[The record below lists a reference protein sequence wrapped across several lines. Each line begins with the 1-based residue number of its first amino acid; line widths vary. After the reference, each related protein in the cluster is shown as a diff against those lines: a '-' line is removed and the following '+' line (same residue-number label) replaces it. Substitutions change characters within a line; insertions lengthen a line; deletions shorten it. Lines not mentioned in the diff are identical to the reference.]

1 MQFSERWLRSL
12 VETDLPTEDLAHRL
26 TMAGLELEALVPVA
40 PAFSRVVVAE
50 ILRAEP
56 HPNADRLQLCEVR
69 AGDGEPL
76 RIVCGASNARAGLK
90 TACALVG
97 AVLPGGLEIRQ
108 AKVRGVESHGMLC
121 SASELGLDQEAS
133 GILELPADAPVG
145 MDLRDYLHLDDRL
158 VTLKLTP
165 NRGDCLSV
173 QGIARE
179 VAALT
184 GALRHEVDCGPVPAT
199 VATRYPVSVEAK
211 DACPRY
217 CGRVVR
223 AIDPTAQTPAWMA
236 ERLTRSGLRLIH
248 PVVDITNY
256 VLLELGQPMHAFDL
270 ARLKGPLRVRWAA
283 AGERLTLLNTAE
295 IELKPDCLVIADDG
309 GPLALAGIM
318 GGLSAAVDTATR
330 DIFLEAA
337 HFIPAAVAG
346 RARRYGLATDS
357 SQRFER
363 GVDPMLPRRALER
376 ATRLILEVC
385 GGEAGEV
392 IESGPGVPARPAIA
406 FRPERARRLLGVEIP
421 IDAMQG
427 IFARLGLKVDT
438 AETPWRVE
446 PPSWR
451 FDLNQEVDLI
461 EELARLW
468 GYEHIPETIPAA
480 PQHMLP
486 AGEGERTL
494 GEVKNLIVA
503 LGYQEVITYS
513 FISSEQHA
521 DFMEEHQALRLTNP
535 IARHMNV
542 MRASL
547 MPGLVQ
553 TLRHNLNHGQERLR
567 LFELGRCF
575 LGTEPKAQPLR
586 LAGLAYGPALP
597 EQWAVRTRRVDFY
610 DVKADVA
617 ALFWPRQPEF
627 AAGVHPALHP
637 GQTARIRIDGREVGW
652 LGSLH
657 PRLSQKYEL
666 AHSPILF
673 ELEAEVLTR
682 RELPRYTGL
691 SRYPA
696 VRRDIAVVVDGGLEV
711 GAILATVRPALPD
724 TVTEFE
730 LFDVYQGQGVE
741 TGKKS
746 LAFRILLQHTE
757 KTLTETE
764 IEDAV
769 SAVLSLLKERFNAV
783 LRA

>member
-12 VETDLPTEDLAHRL
+12 VQTDLTLEDLAQRL
-26 TMAGLELEALVPVA
+26 TMAGLELEAVVPVA
-40 PAFSRVVVAE
+40 PAFDRVVVAE
-50 ILRAEP
+50 ILRAER
-56 HPNADRLQLCEVR
+56 HPNADRLQLCEVS
-69 AGDGEPL
+69 AGSGEPL
-76 RIVCGASNARAGLK
+76 RIVCGAPNARPGLK

-108 AKVRGVESHGMLC
+108 AKVRGVDSYGMLC
-121 SASELGLDQEAS
+121 SASELGLDQDAA

-145 MDLRDYLHLDDRL
+145 ADLRDYLHLDDRL
-158 VTLKLTP
+158 ISLKLTP
-165 NRGDCLSV
+165 NRGDCLSL

-184 GALRHEVDCGPVPAT
+184 GGHRHEVDCSPVPAT
-199 VATRYPVSVEAK
+199 VAAPYPVRVEAGE
-211 DACPRY
+211 ACPRY

-223 AIDPTAQTPAWMA
+223 AIDPSAQTPAWMA

-270 ARLKGPLRVRWAA
+270 ARLQGPLRARWAE
-283 AGERLTLLNTAE
+283 AGERLLLLNAAE
-295 IELKPDCLVIADDG
+295 ITLEPDCLVIADDG

-318 GGLSAAVDTATR
+318 GGISSAVDTATR

-337 HFIPAAVAG
+337 HFTPAAVAG
-346 RARRYGLATDS
+346 RARRYGLATDA

-392 IESGPGVPARPAIA
+392 IEAGPGVPARSALA

-421 IDAMQG
+421 MDEMQG
-427 IFARLGLKVDT
+427 IFARLGLDVDT
-438 AETPWRVE
+438 ADTSWRVK

-451 FDLNQEVDLI
+451 FDLNREVDLI

-468 GYEHIPETIPAA
+468 GYERIPESAPAA

-486 AGEGERTL
+486 AGEGERTID
-494 GEVKNLIVA
+494 EVKNLLVA
-503 LGYQEVITYS
+503 IGYQEIITYS
-513 FISSEQHA
+513 FISSEQYG
-521 DFMEEHQALRLTNP
+521 DFKKEHDALTLLNP
-535 IARHMNV
+535 IASQMNV

-547 MPGLVQ
+547 LPGLVQ

-567 LFELGRCF
+567 LFEAGRCF
-575 LGTEPKAQPLR
+575 LGATAEAQPQR
-586 LAGLAYGPALP
+586 VAGLAYGPAQP
-597 EQWAVRTRRVDFY
+597 EQWAVPTRPVDFY

-627 AAGVHPALHP
+627 VAAVHPALHP

-657 PRLSQKYEL
+657 PRLAQKYEL
-666 AHSPILF
+666 ARSPILF
-673 ELEAEVLTR
+673 ELEAEALTR
-682 RELPRYTGL
+682 RTLPRYGGL

-696 VRRDIAVVVDGGLEV
+696 VRRDVAVVVDASLEV
-711 GAILATVRPALPD
+711 GGILAAVRAALPR
-724 TVTEFE
+724 TITEFE
-730 LFDVYQGQGVE
+730 LFDVYQGQGIE
-741 TGKKS
+741 SGKKS
-746 LAFRILLQHTE
+746 LAFRMLLQHTE
-757 KTLTETE
+757 KTLTDAE
-764 IEDAV
+764 IEAAV
-769 SAVLSLLKERFNAV
+769 SEVLAVLTERFNAV